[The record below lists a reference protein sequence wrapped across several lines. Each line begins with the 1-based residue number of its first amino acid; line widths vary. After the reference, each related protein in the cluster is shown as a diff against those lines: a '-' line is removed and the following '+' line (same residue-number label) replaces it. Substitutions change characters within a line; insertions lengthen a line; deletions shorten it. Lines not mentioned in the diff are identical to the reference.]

1 MQFLKRTIDP
11 FYLILCF
18 GVILCMILSFVTMSY
33 IGELEEKMNRISSD
47 VEKIQNSESS
57 TTSSQKTV
65 NEEVEEIVINADTI
79 SINAE
84 NVSVKS
90 EGDIVIENNSN
101 TPVIYY
107 DQGLFVPSGLSADQF
122 NDVITKALVYYNRE
136 PEGYLAY
143 NLGATFEE
151 IERTYGINSLYL
163 IGITQRES
171 GFNSSDNAKATNNL
185 TSIMSGTSL
194 KYYSSIEENLLD
206 TARLLRNV
214 YCNKWGL
221 GNIYDVGKTYNPVND
236 SWASKVQES
245 VNLFYSLINT
255 PES

>member
-18 GVILCMILSFVTMSY
+18 GVILCMILNFVTMSY

-47 VEKIQNSESS
+47 VEKIQNFESS

-65 NEEVEEIVINADTI
+65 NEEVEEIVINTDTI

-107 DQGLFVPSGLSADQF
+107 
-122 NDVITKALVYYNRE
+122 KALAYYNRE

-143 NLGATFEE
+143 NFGATFEE

-185 TSIMSGTSL
+185 TSIMSGSSL
-194 KYYSSIEENLLD
+194 KYYSSVEENLLD

-255 PES
+255 PET